1 MSSRELDLLS
11 RSLKGNYTVM
21 RSDLLS
27 EDLLKDGQK
36 WLKSISDTAKK
47 EKAKFVTLVAVVRS

>member
-36 WLKSISDTAKK
+36 WLKSVSDTAKR
-47 EKAKFVTLVAVVRS
+47 ENAKFVTVVAVVRN

>member
-27 EDLLKDGQK
+27 EDLIKDGQK
-36 WLKSISDTAKK
+36 WLKSVSDTAKR
-47 EKAKFVTLVAVVRS
+47 ENAKFVTVVAVVRN

>member
-27 EDLLKDGQK
+27 EDLIKDGQK
-36 WLKSISDTAKK
+36 WLKSVSDTAKK
-47 EKAKFVTLVAVVRS
+47 EKAKFVTLVAVVRN

>member
-27 EDLLKDGQK
+27 EDLLKEGQK
-36 WLKSISDTAKK
+36 WLKSVSDTAKK
-47 EKAKFVTLVAVVRS
+47 EKAKFVTLVAVVRN

>member
-27 EDLLKDGQK
+27 EDLIKDGQK
-36 WLKSISDTAKK
+36 WLKSVSDTAKK
-47 EKAKFVTLVAVVRS
+47 EKSKFVTLVAVVRD

>member
-36 WLKSISDTAKK
+36 WLKSVSDTAKQ
-47 EKAKFVTLVAVVRS
+47 EKAKFVTLVAVVRN

>member
-27 EDLLKDGQK
+27 EDLLKEGQK
-36 WLKSISDTAKK
+36 WLKSVSDTAKK
-47 EKAKFVTLVAVVRS
+47 EKAKFVTLVAVAKE

>member
-1 MSSRELDLLS
+1 MSSRELDLFS

-27 EDLLKDGQK
+27 EDLIKDGQK
-36 WLKSISDTAKK
+36 WLKSVSDTAKK
-47 EKAKFVTLVAVVRS
+47 EKAKFVTLVAVVRN